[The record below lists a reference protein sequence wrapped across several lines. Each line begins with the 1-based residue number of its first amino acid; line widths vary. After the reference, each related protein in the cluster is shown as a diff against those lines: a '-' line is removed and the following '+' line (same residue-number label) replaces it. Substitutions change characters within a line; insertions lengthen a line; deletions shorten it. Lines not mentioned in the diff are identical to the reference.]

1 MFKKILIA
9 NRGEIALRVVRTCR
23 DLGIKTVA
31 VYSTIDSESMHVRL
45 ADEAVCIGEPS
56 IKKSYLNPV
65 PILAAAEITNA
76 DAVHPGAGFLSENPD
91 FASMVAKHKMTFIG
105 PTSEQIK
112 MFGDKLLAKKL
123 MKKNGLTVIPGSER
137 YLKNIEEAKSIAK
150 KIGYPV
156 ILKAGSGGGGKGIRV
171 IKNEKNLIPS
181 YSLVKQEV
189 QNSFGNE
196 NIYLEKFFENPKHI
210 EIQII
215 GDKKGKVVHL
225 GERDCS
231 IQRNRQKII
240 EETPSP
246 ILSEKERNYICN
258 LVAKTIKKIRYE
270 SLGTVEMLYKNG
282 KFYFMEMN
290 TRVQIEHTITE
301 RVTGIDL
308 IKQQIKIAAGQDI
321 KFDQK
326 DIRNGGHSIQ
336 CRINA
341 EDPLTFIPSP
351 GRIQEYHAPGGPG
364 VRIDSALYAGCIVPH
379 HYDNLI
385 SKVII
390 YSRNRNE
397 AILRLKRC
405 LIEYVINGIK
415 TNIPLHLKILNNEDY
430 ISGNYHIN
438 WLEQF
443 LSIQN

>member
-171 IKNEKNLIPS
+171 IKNEKDLIPS

-215 GDKKGKVVHL
+215 ADKKGKVVHL

-415 TNIPLHLKILNNEDY
+415 TNIPLHLKILNNKDY

>member
-123 MKKNGLTVIPGSER
+123 MKKNGLTIIPGSER

-171 IKNEKNLIPS
+171 IKNEKDLIPS

-246 ILSEKERNYICN
+246 ILSEKKRNYICN

-282 KFYFMEMN
+282 KFYFMELN

>member
-123 MKKNGLTVIPGSER
+123 MKKNGLTVIPGSQR
-137 YLKNIEEAKSIAK
+137 YLKNIEEAKIIAK

-215 GDKKGKVVHL
+215 ADKKGKVVHL

-246 ILSEKERNYICN
+246 TLSEKERNYICN
-258 LVAKTIKKIRYE
+258 LVAKTIKKIGYE

-301 RVTGIDL
+301 RVTGVDL
-308 IKQQIKIAAGQDI
+308 VKQQIKIAAGQDI

-326 DIRNGGHSIQ
+326 DIKNGGHSIQ

>member
-31 VYSTIDSESMHVRL
+31 VHSTIDSESMHVRL

-56 IKKSYLNPV
+56 IKKSYLNPA
-65 PILAAAEITNA
+65 PILAAAEITNS
-76 DAVHPGAGFLSENPD
+76 DAIHPGAGFLSENPD
-91 FASMVAKHKMTFIG
+91 FASMVAKHKMKFIG

-112 MFGDKLLAKKL
+112 MFGDKLLAKQL
-123 MKKNGLTVIPGSER
+123 MKKNGLPVIPGSEK
-137 YLKNIEEAKSIAK
+137 YLKNIEESKKIAK

-171 IKNEKNLIPS
+171 IKNEKDLIQS
-181 YSLVKQEV
+181 YPIVKQEV
-189 QNSFGNE
+189 LNSFGNQ
-196 NIYLEKFFENPKHI
+196 NVYLEKFFNNPKHI
-210 EIQII
+210 EVQIVA
-215 GDKKGKVVHL
+215 DKKGKIIHL

-231 IQRNRQKII
+231 IQRNKQKII

-246 ILSEKERNYICN
+246 VLSNKERNYICN
-258 LVAKTIKKIRYE
+258 LVVKTVKKIGYE
-270 SLGTVEMLYKNG
+270 SLGTVEMLFYKR

-308 IKQQIKIAAGQDI
+308 IKQQIKIAAGQEL
-321 KFDQK
+321 KLNQK
-326 DIRNGGHSIQ
+326 DIKNGGHSIQ

-351 GRIQEYHAPGGPG
+351 GRIKEYHAPGGPG
-364 VRIDSALYAGCIVPH
+364 VRIDSALYAGCIVPQQ
-379 HYDNLI
+379 YDNLI

>member
-1 MFKKILIA
+1 M
-9 NRGEIALRVVRTCR
+9 
-23 DLGIKTVA
+23 
-31 VYSTIDSESMHVRL
+31 
-45 ADEAVCIGEPS
+45 
-56 IKKSYLNPV
+56 
-65 PILAAAEITNA
+65 
-76 DAVHPGAGFLSENPD
+76 
-91 FASMVAKHKMTFIG
+91 
-105 PTSEQIK
+105 
-112 MFGDKLLAKKL
+112 
-123 MKKNGLTVIPGSER
+123 
-137 YLKNIEEAKSIAK
+137 
-150 KIGYPV
+150 
-156 ILKAGSGGGGKGIRV
+156 
-171 IKNEKNLIPS
+171 IKNEKDLIPS

>member
-246 ILSEKERNYICN
+246 TLSEKERNYICN
-258 LVAKTIKKIRYE
+258 LVVKTIKKIRYE

>member
-9 NRGEIALRVVRTCR
+9 NRGEIALRIVRTCR

-31 VYSTIDSESMHVRL
+31 IYSTIDSESMHVRL
-45 ADEAVCIGEPS
+45 ADEAICIGEPP
-56 IKKSYLNPV
+56 IKKSYLNTAA
-65 PILAAAEITNA
+65 ILAAAEISNS
-76 DAVHPGAGFLSENPD
+76 DAIHPGAGFLSENAD
-91 FASMVAKHKMTFIG
+91 FAAMVKKHKLTFIG
-105 PTSEQIK
+105 PTSDQIK
-112 MFGDKLLAKKL
+112 MFGDKMAAKNL
-123 MKKNGLTVIPGSER
+123 MEKNGLQVIPGSKK
-137 YLKNIEEAKSIAK
+137 YLKNIDEAKKIAK
-150 KIGYPV
+150 KIGYPLIV
-156 ILKAGSGGGGKGIRV
+156 KAGSGGGGKGIRV
-171 IKNEKNLIPS
+171 VKNEKELIEA

-189 QNSFGNE
+189 KNSFGDE
-196 NIYLEKFFENPKHI
+196 NLYIEKFFDNPKHI

-215 GDKKGKVVHL
+215 ADKQGKVVHL

-246 ILSEKERNYICN
+246 TLSDKERKKICN
-258 LVAKTIKKIRYE
+258 LVVKTLKTIGYE
-270 SLGTVEMLYKNG
+270 NLGTVELLYKNG

-308 IKQQIKIAAGQDI
+308 VKQQIKIAAGQKI
-321 KFDQK
+321 SFDQK
-326 DIRNGGHSIQ
+326 DVKNGGHSIQ

-351 GRIQEYHAPGGPG
+351 GRIKEYHAPGGPG
-364 VRIDSALYAGCIVPH
+364 VRVDSALYAGCIVPH
-379 HYDNLI
+379 HYDNLV
-385 SKVII
+385 SKIII

-415 TNIPLHLKILNNEDY
+415 TNIPLHLKILNNRDY
-430 ISGNYHIN
+430 LTGKYHIN
-438 WLEQF
+438 WLEKF
-443 LSIQN
+443 LSINN

>member
-45 ADEAVCIGEPS
+45 ADGAVCISEPS

>member
-123 MKKNGLTVIPGSER
+123 MKKNGLTIIPGSER

>member
-215 GDKKGKVVHL
+215 ADKKGKVVHL

-246 ILSEKERNYICN
+246 TLSEKERNYICN

-301 RVTGIDL
+301 RVTGVDL
-308 IKQQIKIAAGQDI
+308 VKQQIKIAAGQDI

-326 DIRNGGHSIQ
+326 DIKNGGHSIQ

>member
-123 MKKNGLTVIPGSER
+123 MKKNGLTIIPGSER

-258 LVAKTIKKIRYE
+258 LVVKTIKKIRYE

>member
-301 RVTGIDL
+301 RVTGVDL
-308 IKQQIKIAAGQDI
+308 VKQQIKIAAGQDI

-415 TNIPLHLKILNNEDY
+415 TNIPLHLKILNNKDY

>member
-123 MKKNGLTVIPGSER
+123 MKKNGLTIIPGSER

-415 TNIPLHLKILNNEDY
+415 TNIPLHLKILNNKDY

>member
-215 GDKKGKVVHL
+215 ADKKGKVVHL

>member
-171 IKNEKNLIPS
+171 IKNEKDLIPS

-364 VRIDSALYAGCIVPH
+364 VCWMYCPSSL
-379 HYDNLI
+379 
-385 SKVII
+385 
-390 YSRNRNE
+390 
-397 AILRLKRC
+397 
-405 LIEYVINGIK
+405 
-415 TNIPLHLKILNNEDY
+415 
-430 ISGNYHIN
+430 
-438 WLEQF
+438 
-443 LSIQN
+443 

>member
-137 YLKNIEEAKSIAK
+137 YLKNIEEAKNIAK

-215 GDKKGKVVHL
+215 ADKKGKVVHL

-246 ILSEKERNYICN
+246 TLSEKERNYICN

-301 RVTGIDL
+301 RVTGVDL
-308 IKQQIKIAAGQDI
+308 VKQQIKIAAGQDI

-326 DIRNGGHSIQ
+326 DIKNGGHSIQ

>member
-31 VYSTIDSESMHVRL
+31 VHSTIDSESMHVRL

-56 IKKSYLNPV
+56 IKKSYLNPA
-65 PILAAAEITNA
+65 PILAAAEITNS
-76 DAVHPGAGFLSENPD
+76 DAIHPGAGFLSENPD
-91 FASMVAKHKMTFIG
+91 FASMVAKHKMKFIG

-112 MFGDKLLAKKL
+112 MFGDKLLAKQL
-123 MKKNGLTVIPGSER
+123 MKKNGLPVIPGSEK
-137 YLKNIEEAKSIAK
+137 YLKNIEESKKIAK

-171 IKNEKNLIPS
+171 IKNEKDLIQS
-181 YSLVKQEV
+181 YPIVKQEV
-189 QNSFGNE
+189 LNSFGNQ
-196 NIYLEKFFENPKHI
+196 NVYLEKFFINPKHI
-210 EIQII
+210 EVQIVA
-215 GDKKGKVVHL
+215 DKKGKIIHL

-231 IQRNRQKII
+231 IQRNKQKII

-246 ILSEKERNYICN
+246 VLSNKERNYICN
-258 LVAKTIKKIRYE
+258 LVVKTIKKIGYE
-270 SLGTVEMLYKNG
+270 SLGTVEMLYYKR

-308 IKQQIKIAAGQDI
+308 IKQQIKIAAGQEL
-321 KFDQK
+321 KLNQK
-326 DIRNGGHSIQ
+326 DIKNGGHSIQ

-351 GRIQEYHAPGGPG
+351 GRIKEYHAPGGPG
-364 VRIDSALYAGCIVPH
+364 VRIDSALYAGCIVPQQ
-379 HYDNLI
+379 YDNLI

-415 TNIPLHLKILNNEDY
+415 TNIPLHLKILNNKEY
-430 ISGNYHIN
+430 ISGKYHIN
-438 WLEQF
+438 WLEHF
-443 LSIQN
+443 LSVQN

>member
-301 RVTGIDL
+301 RVTGVDL
-308 IKQQIKIAAGQDI
+308 VKQQIKIAAGQDI

>member
-137 YLKNIEEAKSIAK
+137 YLKNIEEAKIIAK

-415 TNIPLHLKILNNEDY
+415 TNIPLHLKILNNKDY

>member
-246 ILSEKERNYICN
+246 ILSEKKRNYICN

-301 RVTGIDL
+301 RVTGVDL
-308 IKQQIKIAAGQDI
+308 VKQQIKIAAGQDI

-326 DIRNGGHSIQ
+326 DIKNGGHSIQ

>member
-415 TNIPLHLKILNNEDY
+415 TNIPLHLKILNKSVFLFY
-430 ISGNYHIN
+430 I
-438 WLEQF
+438 
-443 LSIQN
+443 

>member
-9 NRGEIALRVVRTCR
+9 NRGEIALRIVRTCR

-45 ADEAVCIGEPS
+45 ADEAVCIGDPP
-56 IKKSYLNPV
+56 IKKSYLNPA
-65 PILAAAEITNA
+65 PILAAAEITNSEA
-76 DAVHPGAGFLSENPD
+76 IHPGAGFLSENAD
-91 FASMVAKHKMTFIG
+91 FASMVSKHKMVFIG
-105 PTSEQIK
+105 PTSKQILT
-112 MFGDKLLAKKL
+112 FGDKLLAKQL
-123 MKKNGLTVIPGSER
+123 MKKNGLSVVPGSEG
-137 YLKNIEEAKSIAK
+137 YLENIDEAKKIAK

-171 IKNEKNLIPS
+171 IKNEKDLISS
-181 YSLVKQEV
+181 YTIVKQEV
-189 QNSFGNE
+189 LNSFGNQ
-196 NIYLEKFFENPKHI
+196 NIYLEKFFHNPKHI

-215 GDKKGKVVHL
+215 ADKKGNVVHL

-240 EETPSP
+240 EETASP
-246 ILSEKERNYICN
+246 ILSDKQRNYICN
-258 LVAKTIKKIRYE
+258 HVVKTIKKIGYE
-270 SLGTVEMLYKNG
+270 SLGTVELLFQKG

-301 RVTGIDL
+301 RVTGVDL
-308 IKQQIKIAAGQDI
+308 VKQQIKIAAGQNI
-321 KFDQK
+321 KLKQK
-326 DIRNGGHSIQ
+326 DIKNAGHSIQ

-390 YSRNRNE
+390 YSRNRDE

-415 TNIPLHLKILNNEDY
+415 TNIPLHLKILNNKEY
-430 ISGNYHIN
+430 ISGKYHIN
-438 WLEQF
+438 WLEHF
-443 LSIQN
+443 LSVQN

>member
-9 NRGEIALRVVRTCR
+9 NRGEIALRIVRTCR

-45 ADEAVCIGEPS
+45 ADEAVCIGDPP
-56 IKKSYLNPV
+56 IKKSYLNPA
-65 PILAAAEITNA
+65 PILAAAEITNSEA
-76 DAVHPGAGFLSENPD
+76 IHPGAGFLSENAD
-91 FASMVAKHKMTFIG
+91 FASMVSKHKMVFIG
-105 PTSEQIK
+105 PTSKQILT
-112 MFGDKLLAKKL
+112 FGDKLLAKQL
-123 MKKNGLTVIPGSER
+123 MKKNGLSVVPGSEG
-137 YLKNIEEAKSIAK
+137 YLENIDEAKKIAK

-171 IKNEKNLIPS
+171 IKNEKDLISS
-181 YSLVKQEV
+181 YTIVKQEV
-189 QNSFGNE
+189 LNSFGNQ
-196 NIYLEKFFENPKHI
+196 NIYLEKFFHNPKHI

-215 GDKKGKVVHL
+215 ADKKGNVVHL

-246 ILSEKERNYICN
+246 ILSNKQRNYICN
-258 LVAKTIKKIRYE
+258 HVAKTIKKIGYE
-270 SLGTVEMLYKNG
+270 SLGTVELLFQKG

-301 RVTGIDL
+301 RVTGVDL
-308 IKQQIKIAAGQDI
+308 VKQQIKIAAGQNI
-321 KFDQK
+321 KLKQK
-326 DIRNGGHSIQ
+326 DIKNAGHSIQ

-351 GRIQEYHAPGGPG
+351 GRIREYHAPGGPG
-364 VRIDSALYAGCIVPH
+364 VRVDSALYAGCIIPH
-379 HYDNLI
+379 QYDNLI

-415 TNIPLHLKILNNEDY
+415 TNIPLHLKILNNKNY
-430 ISGNYHIN
+430 ISGKYHIN
-438 WLEQF
+438 WLENF
-443 LSIQN
+443 LSVLN

>member
-45 ADEAVCIGEPS
+45 ADESVCIGEPS

-215 GDKKGKVVHL
+215 ADKKGKVVHL

-246 ILSEKERNYICN
+246 TLSEKERNYICN

>member
-171 IKNEKNLIPS
+171 IKNEKDLIPS

-246 ILSEKERNYICN
+246 ILSEKKRNYICN

-415 TNIPLHLKILNNEDY
+415 TNIPLHLKILNNKDY

>member
-9 NRGEIALRVVRTCR
+9 NRGEIALRIVRTCR
-23 DLGIKTVA
+23 DLGVKTVA

-45 ADEAVCIGEPS
+45 ADEAVCIGAPP
-56 IKKSYLNPV
+56 IKKSYLNPA
-65 PILAAAEITNA
+65 PILAAAEITNSEA
-76 DAVHPGAGFLSENPD
+76 IHPGAGFLSENAD
-91 FASMVAKHKMTFIG
+91 FASMVSKHKMVFIG
-105 PTSEQIK
+105 PTSKQILT
-112 MFGDKLLAKKL
+112 FGDKLLAKQL
-123 MKKNGLTVIPGSER
+123 MKKNGLSVVPGSEG
-137 YLKNIEEAKSIAK
+137 YLENIDEAKKIAK

-171 IKNEKNLIPS
+171 IKNEKDLISS
-181 YSLVKQEV
+181 YTIVKQEV
-189 QNSFGNE
+189 LNSFGNQ
-196 NIYLEKFFENPKHI
+196 NIYLEKFFHNPKHI

-215 GDKKGKVVHL
+215 ADKKGNVVHL

-246 ILSEKERNYICN
+246 ILSNKQRNYICN
-258 LVAKTIKKIRYE
+258 HVAKTIKKIGYE
-270 SLGTVEMLYKNG
+270 SLGTVELLFQKG

-301 RVTGIDL
+301 RVTGVDL
-308 IKQQIKIAAGQDI
+308 VKQQIKIAAGQNI
-321 KFDQK
+321 KLKQK
-326 DIRNGGHSIQ
+326 DIKNAGHSIQ

-351 GRIQEYHAPGGPG
+351 GRIREYHAPGGPG
-364 VRIDSALYAGCIVPH
+364 VRVDSALYAGCIIPH
-379 HYDNLI
+379 QYDNLI

-415 TNIPLHLKILNNEDY
+415 TNIPLHLKILNNKNY
-430 ISGNYHIN
+430 ISGKYHIN
-438 WLEQF
+438 WLENF
-443 LSIQN
+443 LSVLN

>member
-123 MKKNGLTVIPGSER
+123 MKKNGLTVIPGSQR
-137 YLKNIEEAKSIAK
+137 YLKNIEEAKSVAK

-215 GDKKGKVVHL
+215 ADKKGKVVHL

-246 ILSEKERNYICN
+246 TLSEKERNYICN
-258 LVAKTIKKIRYE
+258 LVVKTIKKIRYE

-301 RVTGIDL
+301 RVTGVDL

-326 DIRNGGHSIQ
+326 DIKNGGHSIQ

>member
-123 MKKNGLTVIPGSER
+123 MKKNGLTVIPGSQR
-137 YLKNIEEAKSIAK
+137 YLKNIEEAKIIAK

-215 GDKKGKVVHL
+215 ADKKGKVVHL

-246 ILSEKERNYICN
+246 TLSEKERNYICN
-258 LVAKTIKKIRYE
+258 LVAKTIKKIGYE

-301 RVTGIDL
+301 RVTGVDL
-308 IKQQIKIAAGQDI
+308 VKQQIKIAAGQDI

-326 DIRNGGHSIQ
+326 DIKNGGHSIQ

-379 HYDNLI
+379 QYDNLI